1 MSDHSNKI
9 FPKPSPE
16 TRVYWDGCRHHE
28 LLIQRCKDCDHFQFF
43 PRIIC
48 SRCMGQNIEWIKAS
62 GQAQL
67 VSYTIVRRPVS
78 AAYKPE
84 IPYVVALVQ
93 LEEGPTMMSNI
104 VNCDPDQVQIGLA
117 VEVIFEDWSDEIS
130 IPKFQLKNQII

>member
-1 MSDHSNKI
+1 MS
-9 FPKPSPE
+9 
-16 TRVYWDGCRHHE
+16 
-28 LLIQRCKDCDHFQFF
+28 
-43 PRIIC
+43 
-48 SRCMGQNIEWIKAS
+48 QNIEWIKAS

-130 IPKFQLKNQII
+130 MPKFQPKN

>member
-1 MSDHSNKI
+1 MTDHSNKI

-16 TRVYWDGCRHHE
+16 TSVYWDGCRRHE
-28 LLIQRCKDCDHFQFF
+28 LLIQCCKDCNKFQFY

-48 SRCMGQNIEWIKAS
+48 TSCMSQNIEWIKVS
-62 GQAQL
+62 GRAQV

-78 AAYKPE
+78 AAYKAE
-84 IPYVVALVQ
+84 TPYVVTLVQ

-104 VNCDPDQVQIGLA
+104 VNCDPAQVHIGMA

-130 IPKFQLKNQII
+130 MPKFQPKN